1 MGQTSYKKIAYEY
14 FEGIKYFFL
23 GDIGEGYVCGGIDLA
38 AIGVFFVIIAA
49 IIIHFNLPVWVVI
62 PSFIAFSFLR
72 TTMEMSRVF

>member
-1 MGQTSYKKIAYEY
+1 MGQTNYKKIVYEY

-23 GDIGEGYVCGGIDLA
+23 GDIGEGYGWSGIDLA
-38 AIGVFFVIIAA
+38 GIGVFFVAIAA

-72 TTMEMSRVF
+72 TTVDMSMVF

>member
-23 GDIGEGYVCGGIDLA
+23 GDIGEGHVGGGLDLA

-72 TTMEMSRVF
+72 TAMEMSRVF